1 VKKRAFFAYREL
13 AARLEGAGLLSR
25 WEASGMSWFRF
36 LGPAGPFSV
45 LWQDPWLRQG
55 PVWVS
60 PAGEV
65 EVIDICGAPL
75 GRWEDTFSL
84 RLGLEPVYI
93 LGEVEM
99 VSLAAPPLSVP

>member
-1 VKKRAFFAYREL
+1 
-13 AARLEGAGLLSR
+13 
-25 WEASGMSWFRF
+25 M
-36 LGPAGPFSV
+36 
-45 LWQDPWLRQG
+45 
-55 PVWVS
+55 WVS